1 MQPRFQNKSKLP
13 AREQN
18 IPDQSTQ
25 SNTVY
30 SIQSGAGGGGI
41 NFLPLKRGFIR
52 EGGLFERGGLIK
64 NLRHLS

>member
-30 SIQSGAGGGGI
+30 SIQSGAGGGGVLT
-41 NFLPLKRGFIR
+41 FFHWKGALLEREAYLR
-52 EGGLFERGGLIK
+52 EGV
-64 NLRHLS
+64 

>member
-30 SIQSGAGGGGI
+30 SIQSGAGGGVLTFFHWKGA
-41 NFLPLKRGFIR
+41 LLEREAYLR
-52 EGGLFERGGLIK
+52 EGV
-64 NLRHLS
+64 

>member
-30 SIQSGAGGGGI
+30 SIQSGAGGGG
-41 NFLPLKRGFIR
+41 
-52 EGGLFERGGLIK
+52 GG
-64 NLRHLS
+64 